1 MKQLECKKIIRGLPP
16 LLLSSTDVIALD
28 LELAGLREE
37 QLHRPAGRMTSLA
50 GSFDGETAYIVFGE
64 GEVAEFMSRIEKA
77 TWVFHNS
84 TFDLGHLRRWATI
97 PERKNLRDTMLI
109 EKIMFSD
116 YYDDFGLNDLVRRYL
131 GCYMPKDVRKEFH
144 TLEGEMTEQQIQYA
158 ALDVIG
164 TWLVDKEQQ
173 KILEQKD
180 RLIWERIDLPTVW
193 TSIDLSGFSVNIDK
207 WNDIAERNQEIVDRI
222 EYELGKRYQTTSIKT
237 KYKKRAPTPPKAQY
251 DEDGEELPILPNES
265 EKYRNKYIEYMA
277 SAYQEE
283 IITPF
288 NPASPSQV
296 LANLK
301 GRGLDVESTG
311 DDVLTGLLLNENLDP
326 DAKEF
331 VERILEYRAAAKKV
345 STYGKSY
352 MKFVEPDGRI
362 YPSLQVIGA
371 SSGRNSCRS
380 PNLQQIPRP
389 PDKKLHPEMAWCNY
403 RECFIAGKGRK
414 LVIADYSAQEPRIFA
429 SICKDE
435 ALLEI
440 FNSGKD
446 IYCEV
451 ARVAFNESITK
462 EDKERRNQIKA
473 LVLGLIYGL
482 SPYGFARDNEV
493 SQEVAEEMF
502 QAFFVAFPKAAQ
514 WVKEQQLRNKG
525 FTRTILGRK
534 CHLHPYNSQ
543 WKRNSLNNPM
553 QGSGADMTKLAMKE
567 FRKVNR
573 ELLQQN
579 RVGIILP
586 VHDEII
592 LWCDEEIAEQMKVS
606 LEDCMI
612 RIAELVH
619 VGVPAVVEAHI
630 ADTWAEK

>member
-1 MKQLECKKIIRGLPP
+1 MKQLACKQIIRGLPP
-16 LLLSSTDVIALD
+16 TLTEKDSIALD

-50 GSFDGETAYIVFGE
+50 GSFDGETAYIVFE
-64 GEVAEFMSRIEKA
+64 ESEVAEFLKRIEKA

-84 TFDLGHLRRWATI
+84 TFDLGHLRRWADI
-97 PERKNLRDTMLI
+97 PERKNMRDTMLI

-131 GCYMPKDVRKEFH
+131 KCYMPKDVRKEFH
-144 TLEGEMTEQQIQYA
+144 SLEGAMTEEQIQYA

-193 TSIDLSGFSVNIDK
+193 TSIDLSGFTVDVDK
-207 WNDIAERNQEIVDRI
+207 WYDIAEKNQEIVDRI
-222 EYELGKRYQTTSIKT
+222 EYELGQKYGKT
-237 KYKKRAPTPPKAQY
+237 VKKLSGRGKKRVEV
-251 DEDGEELPILPNES
+251 DEFV
-265 EKYRNKYIEYMA
+265 
-277 SAYQEE
+277 
-283 IITPF
+283 PF
-288 NPASPSQV
+288 NPASTSQV
-296 LANLK
+296 LALLK
-301 GRGLDVESTG
+301 SQGLDIESTG
-311 DDVLTGLLLNENLDP
+311 DDAISPYRETNETV
-326 DAKEF
+326 AT
-331 VERILEYRAAAKKV
+331 ILEYRVAAKKV

-352 MKFVEPDGRI
+352 MKFVENDGKI
-362 YPSLQVIGA
+362 YPSLNVVGA
-371 SSGRNSCRS
+371 SSGRSSCRA
-380 PNLQQIPRP
+380 PNLQQVPRSG
-389 PDKKLHPEMAWCNY
+389 EY
-403 RECFIAGKGRK
+403 RSCFIAGHKKK
-414 LVIADYSAQEPRIFA
+414 LIIADYSAQEPRIFA

-435 ALLEI
+435 ALTQI

-451 ARVAFNESITK
+451 ARAAFNETITK
-462 EDKERRNQIKA
+462 KDKERRNQIKA

-502 QAFFVAFPKAAQ
+502 NAFFDAFPQAAQ
-514 WVKEQQLRNKG
+514 WVKEQQLVNKG
-525 FTRTILGRK
+525 VARSVLGRK
-534 CHLHPYNSQ
+534 GHLHPYNAQ
-543 WKRNSLNNPM
+543 WKRNALNFPM
-553 QGSGADMTKLAMKE
+553 QSSGADMTKLAMKE
-567 FRKVNR
+567 FRRANR

-579 RVGIILP
+579 KVGIVLP

-592 LWCDEEIAEQMKVS
+592 LWCEEEIAEDMKAS

-612 RIAELVH
+612 RIAEMVH
-619 VGVPAVVEAHI
+619 VGIPAIVEAHI
-630 ADTWAEK
+630 ADSWAEK

>member
-1 MKQLECKKIIRGLPP
+1 MKTLECREIIRGLPP
-16 LLLSSTDVIALD
+16 ILKETDVIALD
-28 LELAGLREE
+28 LELSGLRDE

-50 GSFDGETAYIVFGE
+50 GSFDGETAYIVFE
-64 GEVAEFMSRIEKA
+64 EDEVAEFMQRIDKA
-77 TWVFHNS
+77 THVYHNA
-84 TFDLGHLRRWATI
+84 TFDLGHLRRWARI
-97 PERKNLRDTMLI
+97 QERKNLRDTMLI
-109 EKIMFSD
+109 EKAMFSD

-144 TLEGEMTEQQIQYA
+144 NLEGAMTDEQVQYA

-180 RLIWERIDLPTVW
+180 RLIWERVDLPTVW
-193 TSIDLSGFSVNIDK
+193 TSIDLSGFAVDK
-207 WNDIAERNQEIVDRI
+207 EKWFDIADRNQEIVDRV
-222 EYELGKRYQTTSIKT
+222 ETELGQKYGKTIK
-237 KYKKRAPTPPKAQY
+237 KMAGRGKARAEV
-251 DEDGEELPILPNES
+251 DEFV
-265 EKYRNKYIEYMA
+265 
-277 SAYQEE
+277 
-283 IITPF
+283 PF
-288 NPASPSQV
+288 NPASPAQV
-296 LANLK
+296 KEVLRLQ
-301 GRGLDVESTG
+301 GIEVSSTG
-311 DDVLTGLLLNENLDP
+311 DDELSPHKGNS
-326 DAKEF
+326 F
-331 VERILEYRAAAKKV
+331 VDLILEYRVAAKKV

-352 MKFVEPDGRI
+352 MKFVEDDGRI

-380 PNLQQIPRP
+380 PNLQQIPR
-389 PDKKLHPEMAWCNY
+389 LTEF
-403 RECFIAGKGRK
+403 RECFIAGHRRK
-414 LVIADYSAQEPRIFA
+414 LIIADYSAQEPRIFA

-435 ALLEI
+435 KLMEI

-451 ARVAFNESITK
+451 AHVAFQEEITK
-462 EDKERRNQIKA
+462 KDKERRNQIKA

-482 SPYGFARDNEV
+482 SPYGFARDNDV
-493 SQEVAEEMF
+493 SQEVAEDMF
-502 QAFFVAFPKAAQ
+502 NAFFAAFPQAAQ
-514 WVKEQQLRNKG
+514 WVKDQQLVNKG

-534 CHLHPYNSQ
+534 CYLHPYNAQ
-543 WKRNSLNNPM
+543 WKRNALNNPM

-573 ELLQQN
+573 QLIEHN

-592 LWCDEEIAEQMKVS
+592 LWCDEDIAEEMKVS

-612 RIAELVH
+612 RIAEMVH
-619 VGVPAVVEAHI
+619 VGIPAVVEAHI
-630 ADTWAEK
+630 GSSWSDK